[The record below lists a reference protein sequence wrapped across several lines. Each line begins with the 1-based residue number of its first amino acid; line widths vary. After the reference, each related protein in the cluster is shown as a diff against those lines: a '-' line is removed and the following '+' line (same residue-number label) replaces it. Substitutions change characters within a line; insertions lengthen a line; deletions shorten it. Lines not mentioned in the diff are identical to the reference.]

1 MKLYNAQPF
10 NQKNPDEKKPQIFC
24 HPVTNLANE
33 DGNIVL
39 HKRVGVHTRLV
50 DVFIQQ
56 LPGHV
61 ELAQMGGLQLF
72 KDGESKLCAHHKV
85 LVAF

>member
-1 MKLYNAQPF
+1 MHNLSTK
-10 NQKNPDEKKPQIFC
+10 KNPDKKKTHIFC

-39 HKRVGVHTRLV
+39 HKRVGVHTRLI